1 MQRKIIYLILYL
13 LIYLGIISKYIIVSS
28 FLPFFIDLLVIISFL
43 ASLSKRKKAVK
54 ELKSFGKGFWIFYL
68 LLFVSSIWGEIL
80 NMNNT
85 ASYLWGLRAFIRYA
99 MLLWIIC
106 LYFDIHDVVKYKQ
119 ILYKGFYVNILF
131 CFIQFFQG
139 MRGDAMTGTF
149 TANGLLMLFCLIVFL
164 IAVGD
169 YYYKRISKIKLYVI
183 VAGLMLVAIWAEIKM
198 MYFLFP
204 LLFYSLYILL
214 RKFSLKLIILTLVAY
229 MALIPTMKFFMSF
242 YYDETYVEN
251 VFDTEFIE
259 DETSHSY
266 GFQEGGFNRSTAIEK
281 TDELLLDTPIRK
293 IVGYGMGSGSV
304 SDIFG
309 TGLAEKYMFTFFMNF
324 STSYCL
330 TELGWSGFILYI
342 LFFGAI
348 IARFFSLYMHAKNQ
362 EVKYWSAMGI
372 VSGVATYI
380 IAWYNDN
387 VYIKYL
393 PIYFLW
399 GICLVAI
406 NYFKKNKAN
415 VRK

>member
-1 MQRKIIYLILYL
+1 MQRKIIFLILYL

-80 NMNNT
+80 NMNNM

-149 TANGLLMLFCLIVFL
+149 TANGPLMLFCLIVFL

-169 YYYKRISKIKLYVI
+169 YYYKSISRLKLYVI
-183 VAGLMLVAIWAEIKM
+183 VACLMLVAIWAEIKM

-214 RKFSLKLIILTLVAY
+214 RKFSLKLIILSIVAY
-229 MALIPTMKFFMSF
+229 LALIPTMKFCMSL

-251 VFDTEFIE
+251 VFDPEFINE
-259 DETSHSY
+259 ETSGSY

-281 TDELLLDTPIRK
+281 TDEFLLDTPVK
-293 IVGYGMGSGSV
+293 KVVGHGLGSASV
-304 SDIFG
+304 SQLFSV
-309 TGLAEKYMFTFFMNF
+309 GLTDKYMYTLFWNF

-330 TELGWSGFILYI
+330 FEMGWLGFVLYFM
-342 LFFGAI
+342 LFFCLLVN
-348 IARFFSLYMHAKNQ
+348 FFRVYYKTTNQ
-362 EVKYWSAMGI
+362 HVKYWASMGV
-372 VSGVATYI
+372 VSVLATYMM
-380 IAWYNDN
+380 AWYDDN
-387 VYIKYL
+387 VYYKYL
-393 PIYFLW
+393 PMYFFW
-399 GICLVAI
+399 GICIVAI
-406 NYFKKNKAN
+406 NYYRIK
-415 VRK
+415 R